1 MSAEARR
8 GAGPEAATAGNQRLY
23 LDGALIA
30 QMSDT
35 LPIDLT
41 SAALG
46 VGRPVSG
53 IADPFNGPIDEFRI
67 SHVQRCGDGLLNKPA
82 SDGSAAAAALIPGR
96 SSAVTGRGEG
106 SSG

>member
-1 MSAEARR
+1 MKMRIEPDRDFQGADLLWRLATRAGRNLHVPREARR

-23 LDGALIA
+23 LDGARIA

-53 IADPFNGPIDEFRI
+53 VADPFNG
-67 SHVQRCGDGLLNKPA
+67 LLA
-82 SDGSAAAAALIPGR
+82 
-96 SSAVTGRGEG
+96 SSASPT
-106 SSG
+106 SSGAAMGY